1 MTNLEVEA
9 LLSNWSEW
17 VGRDCDGGL
26 GFPTKTILGRMSD
39 GDISMGSSSKST
51 APPLMKRDYRAE
63 TVNRAITKLS
73 KVDPVAVDAIVLQ
86 YCGAGTSTQKSKELL
101 VSKRT
106 YYTLIERGKC
116 WLSGFFSAIQNQSDP
131 SSSNLRLSE
140 DKGVGKNF

>member
-86 YCGAGTSTQKSKELL
+86 YCRTGTSTQKSKE
-101 VSKRT
+101 
-106 YYTLIERGKC
+106 LIERGKC